1 MLKVKALNR
10 IDLLINPTSIY
21 SYLKVITMT
30 IHTEKESIFS
40 NLKLAIDQIGT
51 VQSNL
56 HNVLIES
63 TLFAFKYKGEGADL
77 IARVLNNL
85 TGVRGSFRVES
96 VAYWYQQV
104 AGIDCKFNA
113 KQDKYACNYAK
124 DSYLSALGVA
134 FTYDVTHLN
143 ACKLD
148 ANRFWKVAPVVIK
161 DLKLPEDVE
170 KCTNS
175 AEIMLARGLAGGS
188 MTKEEIAT
196 HLLNMMARIEQIATT
211 GKTAEWLDSYYLQHP
226 EKKPANDSVTE
237 EIASLVEEERIAD
250 LMTA

>member
-1 MLKVKALNR
+1 MTTN
-10 IDLLINPTSIY
+10 
-21 SYLKVITMT
+21 T
-30 IHTEKESIFS
+30 IHTEREAIFS
-40 NLKLAIDQIGT
+40 KLKLAIDQIGT
-51 VQSNL
+51 IQANL
-56 HNVLIES
+56 HIVLIES
-63 TLFAFKYKGEGADL
+63 TLFAFKHKADGAQL

-104 AGIDCKFNA
+104 AGIDSKFST
-113 KQDKYACNYAK
+113 KTDKYECSYAK
-124 DSYLSALGVA
+124 DKYKSTLGIS
-134 FTYDVTHLN
+134 FTYDVIHLN

-148 ANRFWKVAPVVIK
+148 SNRFWKVAPVIIK

-211 GKTAEWLDSYYLQHP
+211 GKTKEWLDSYYLQHP
-226 EKKPANDSVTE
+226 EKKPTNPIEE
-237 EIASLVEEERIAD
+237 EIASLVEEERVAD

>member
-1 MLKVKALNR
+1 MTTN
-10 IDLLINPTSIY
+10 
-21 SYLKVITMT
+21 T
-30 IHTEKESIFS
+30 IHTEREAIFS
-40 NLKLAIDQIGT
+40 KLKTAIDQIGT
-51 VQSNL
+51 IQGNL
-56 HNVLIES
+56 HTVLIES
-63 TLFAFKYKGEGADL
+63 TLFAFKYKADGAQL

-96 VAYWYQQV
+96 IAYWYQQV
-104 AGIDCKFNA
+104 AGIDSKFNS
-113 KQDKYACNYAK
+113 KTDKYECSYAK
-124 DSYLSALGVA
+124 DKYKSVLGVK
-134 FTYDVTHLN
+134 FSYDVTHLN

-226 EKKPANDSVTE
+226 EKKPANDATTE